1 MRFKNE
7 FNFNFRFMNYATK
20 AKDSFKTKWNL
31 FCFSVAIE
39 RSTDFSL
46 EGFKEFKICD
56 KLIKIYTSQYHQY
69 NVDDEI
75 ESIRLTPDEIYI
87 KLKDLDHRA
96 EKAGCLE
103 YYVSTFDTVFS
114 KDDFEEV
121 TSQTSC
127 YYCGLSLKDFKL
139 LYNQHQIF
147 KKANRGFNLELDRK
161 HPNLEYTKENCVMA
175 CYWCNN
181 AKTDE
186 FTAKEFESI
195 GKAIG
200 RVMKGRLNNN

>member
-1 MRFKNE
+1 
-7 FNFNFRFMNYATK
+7 MNYATK

-31 FCFSVAIE
+31 FCFSIAIG
-39 RSTDFSL
+39 RSIDFSL
-46 EGFKEFKICD
+46 TGFKEFNISEE
-56 KLIKIYTSQYHQY
+56 LIDIYNSQYHQY
-69 NVDDEI
+69 HVDDKI
-75 ESIRLTPDEIYI
+75 ESVGLTPDEIYI
-87 KLKDLDHRA
+87 KLKDLDHSA

-121 TSQTSC
+121 ISQTSC
-127 YYCGLSLKDFKL
+127 HYCGLSLKDFKL
-139 LYNQHQIF
+139 LYDQHQIF
-147 KKANRGFNLELDRK
+147 KKANRGFKLELDRK
-161 HPNLEYTKENCVMA
+161 YPNQEYTRDNCVMA

-186 FTAKEFESI
+186 FTADEFEPI

-200 RVMKGRLNNN
+200 RVMKKRMKQH

>member
-1 MRFKNE
+1 
-7 FNFNFRFMNYATK
+7 MNYTTK

-31 FCFSVAIE
+31 FCFSVAIG
-39 RSTDFSL
+39 RTTDFSL
-46 EGFKEFKICD
+46 AGFEEFKITD
-56 KLIKIYTSQYHQY
+56 ELIDIYTSQYHQY
-69 NVDDEI
+69 HVDNEI
-75 ESIRLTPDEIYI
+75 ECVGLTPDEIYI
-87 KLKDLDHRA
+87 KLKDLDHRP
-96 EKAGCLE
+96 EKVSCQE
-103 YYVSTFDTVFS
+103 HYVSTFESVFS

-121 TSQTSC
+121 TTQTSC
-127 YYCGLSLKDFKL
+127 HYCGLSLNDFEL

-195 GKAIG
+195 GEAIG
-200 RVMKGRLNNN
+200 RVLKKRKKQH